1 MLYKKNM
8 YEIELKA
15 HLENKNQT
23 IQTLKTFANYEGFF
37 HKQDNYF
44 KKQLENS
51 EDYISVRIR
60 KEQSKTSNGEL
71 NKIFLTYKQKEL
83 KTTKDGCSI
92 EVNNEKEC
100 ELSESSTIISI
111 LLDTNFSEY
120 LKKEKI
126 VEKFTYSTKYG
137 IATIEICTIP
147 PIGDFIEL
155 EILSNENNNSN
166 IENIKNELY
175 LILEKC
181 NVPLSNIE
189 NRYYSQLLKEFK
201 K

>member
-1 MLYKKNM
+1 M

-15 HLENKNQT
+15 HVYNKEET
-23 IQTLKTFANYEGFF
+23 IKILNTFAKYVGFF
-37 HKQDNYF
+37 QKQDTYYRLQ
-44 KKQLENS
+44 KQNNN
-51 EDYISVRIR
+51 DFISVRIR
-60 KEQSKTSNGEL
+60 KEQAKQEQNTFE
-71 NKIFLTYKQKEL
+71 KIYLTYKQKEL
-83 KTTKDGCSI
+83 KDTTDGTKI

-100 ELSESSTIISI
+100 ELSESSTITAI
-111 LLDTNFSEY
+111 LLNTNFSEY
-120 LKKEKI
+120 FNKEKI
-126 VEKFTYSTKYG
+126 VEKFTYTTQYG

-201 K
+201 G